1 MKQGSITDYNK
12 LTDGANSSEERDQF
26 DKANSSQQQEN
37 L

>member
-12 LTDGANSSEERDQF
+12 LTDGANSSQERDQP
-26 DKANSSQQQEN
+26 DRANSSQQQED

>member
-12 LTDGANSSEERDQF
+12 LTDGVNSCQERDQF
-26 DKANSSQQQEN
+26 DKANSSQQQED